1 MITFQNHERGI
12 AMPEDKSKKRGIIFL
27 ALVLIL
33 ATGYYFFVSQ
43 GTPVF
48 RFSAEKR
55 TFAFTG
61 SKNTSA
67 VFLFDTLEALEFYE
81 GTEQNYGE
89 PAGGGTVWGGYNYG
103 TWKNDSLGT
112 YEAFVST
119 RMNAYIIARDAEKT
133 AIFNTTNTETT
144 RSLYEQLL
152 QFWKENP

>member
-1 MITFQNHERGI
+1 
-12 AMPEDKSKKRGIIFL
+12 MPEDKSKKRSIIFL
-27 ALVLIL
+27 ALVLII

-55 TFAFTG
+55 TFAFAG

-67 VFLFDTLEALEFYE
+67 VFSFDTLEALEFYD

-103 TWKNDSLGT
+103 TWKSASLGT

-119 RMNAYIIARDAEKT
+119 RMSVYIIARDAEKT
-133 AIFNTTNTETT
+133 AIFNTTNAETT
-144 RSLYEQLL
+144 RSLYEQLND
-152 QFWKENP
+152 FWKGNP